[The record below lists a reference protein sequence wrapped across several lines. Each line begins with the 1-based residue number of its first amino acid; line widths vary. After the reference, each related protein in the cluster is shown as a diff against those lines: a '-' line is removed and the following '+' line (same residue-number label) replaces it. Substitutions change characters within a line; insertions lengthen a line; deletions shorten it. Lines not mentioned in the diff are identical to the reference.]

1 MQNEGK
7 RRAFVLTC
15 ETSKYGNR
23 RAQRGQKWGQTRNCK
38 NAPLDFRKMSDTA
51 WLIFRV
57 GGTSTKFHLL
67 GEHMNLGVR
76 FSYRNTQ
83 MMYCASQAA
92 VGKTISIQLCRW
104 RRTMDRP
111 ERNAKEHRCCI
122 SHIYKNEF
130 HEQCWP
136 HKTLSLKSV
145 YENS

>member
-1 MQNEGK
+1 MEMLQ
-7 RRAFVLTC
+7 RIISSLTFC
-15 ETSKYGNR
+15 RNGYLLEQWPVTKNLGNL
-23 RAQRGQKWGQTRNCK
+23 ATKKTLGLQKNVGYC
-38 NAPLDFRKMSDTA
+38 S
-51 WLIFRV
+51 LIFRV
-57 GGTSTKFHLL
+57 GGSSTKFHSL

-122 SHIYKNEF
+122 SHIYKNGF
-130 HEQCWP
+130 HEQ
-136 HKTLSLKSV
+136 
-145 YENS
+145 

>member
-1 MQNEGK
+1 MIYLKLQLEVLLLGE
-7 RRAFVLTC
+7 FV
-15 ETSKYGNR
+15 G
-23 RAQRGQKWGQTRNCK
+23 
-38 NAPLDFRKMSDTA
+38 
-51 WLIFRV
+51 V
-57 GGTSTKFHLL
+57 GVGVDLGVGVSVGVDLGVGRSSTKFHSL
-67 GEHMNLGVR
+67 GELMNLGVR

-122 SHIYKNEF
+122 YHIYKNEF

>member
-1 MQNEGK
+1 MVIFWSSGRLQRSLAILP
-7 RRAFVLTC
+7 RR
-15 ETSKYGNR
+15 K
-23 RAQRGQKWGQTRNCK
+23 
-38 NAPLDFRKMSDTA
+38 PLDFRKMSDTA
-51 WLIFRV
+51 CLILRI
-57 GGTSTKFHLL
+57 GGSSTKFHSL

-122 SHIYKNEF
+122 YHIYKNEF
-130 HEQCWP
+130 HEQCRP
-136 HKTLSLKSV
+136 HKTLSLKPV
-145 YENS
+145 YENSLSSELHFHL

>member
-1 MQNEGK
+1 MECCKEWYLQWFSAEMVIFWSSGRLQRSLAILP
-7 RRAFVLTC
+7 RR
-15 ETSKYGNR
+15 K
-23 RAQRGQKWGQTRNCK
+23 
-38 NAPLDFRKMSDTA
+38 PLDFRKMSDTA

-57 GGTSTKFHLL
+57 GGSSTKFHSL

-76 FSYRNTQ
+76 FSFRNTQ